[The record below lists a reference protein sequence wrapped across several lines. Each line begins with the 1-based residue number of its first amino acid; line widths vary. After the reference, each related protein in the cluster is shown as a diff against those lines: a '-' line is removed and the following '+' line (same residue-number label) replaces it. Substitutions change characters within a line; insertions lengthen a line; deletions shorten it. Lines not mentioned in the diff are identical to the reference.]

1 MKGMYGNVW
10 RTVRHPMATDAGL
23 LTVSQYIATGLGFFT
38 TAIAARLLGPVEYG
52 MATMVMAYPTILWTF
67 AAVKAISVTTRYI
80 SSFRATGRSDD
91 LKSICKLGY
100 GVDLA
105 IAVATFGLVSATS
118 WWVARNV
125 LNVPDMAW
133 LMVAY
138 AASLPLSSF
147 EGTSLAIL
155 SSWQEFRWLAR
166 LQILNKGITL
176 LAILSLLSTGWGV
189 PAVVL
194 GTALGQAA
202 DGLMLASVAT
212 YVLYRDGV
220 GFWWNTSLGNVAP
233 LRKELTAFF
242 AWNYLIVTLSGL
254 VAQIPLMMLGRF
266 RGPEEAGFY
275 RLATTLTTASSYLES
290 SLRQIAYPVL
300 SARWGA
306 GERAQLS
313 CTLKRW
319 TLRGGLP
326 AGGLLLLV
334 IPLVAI
340 VIPMTFGPS
349 YTPMVLGTQLMMV
362 ASAVSVVFFWLHSA
376 YYVSGGIA
384 IWTKAYG
391 LYTVFVVGLAWFCI
405 ERWGFLGVTGLIGL
419 GKVLFTVAMVGVF
432 KTREKGS

>member
-1 MKGMYGNVW
+1 
-10 RTVRHPMATDAGL
+10 
-23 LTVSQYIATGLGFFT
+23 
-38 TAIAARLLGPVEYG
+38 
-52 MATMVMAYPTILWTF
+52 MVMAYPTLLWTF
-67 AAVKAISVTTRYI
+67 AAVKAVSVTTRYI

-100 GVDLA
+100 GLDLA
-105 IAVATFGLVSATS
+105 VAVATFVLVSATS

-133 LMVAY
+133 VMVVY
-138 AASLPLSSF
+138 AASLPLCSF
-147 EGTSLAIL
+147 EGTSFAIL
-155 SSWQEFRWLAR
+155 SSWQDFRWLAR

-176 LAILSLLSTGWGV
+176 VAILSLLSTGWGV

-202 DGLMLASVAT
+202 NGLMLTGVAT
-212 YVLYRDGV
+212 YVLYREGV
-220 GFWWNTSLGNVAP
+220 GFWWNASLSNVAP

-242 AWNYLIVTLSGL
+242 AWNYLMVSLSGL

-275 RLATTLTTASSYLES
+275 RLATTLTTASSYLEN

-306 GERAQLS
+306 GEREQLS
-313 CTLKRW
+313 RTLKGW

-334 IPLVAI
+334 IPLLPT
-340 VIPMTFGPS
+340 VIPIAFGPS
-349 YTPMVLGTQLMMV
+349 YIPMVLGTQMMMV
-362 ASAVSVVFFWLHSA
+362 ASAVSVVFFWLHIA
-376 YYVSGGIA
+376 YYASGGIA
-384 IWTKAYG
+384 IWTKGYG
-391 LYTVFVVGLAWFCI
+391 LYTMFVIGLAWFCI
-405 ERWGFLGVTGLIGL
+405 EHWGFSGLAGLVGL
-419 GKVLFTVAMVGVF
+419 GKVLFTLAMVGAF
-432 KTREKGS
+432 KITWKRLL